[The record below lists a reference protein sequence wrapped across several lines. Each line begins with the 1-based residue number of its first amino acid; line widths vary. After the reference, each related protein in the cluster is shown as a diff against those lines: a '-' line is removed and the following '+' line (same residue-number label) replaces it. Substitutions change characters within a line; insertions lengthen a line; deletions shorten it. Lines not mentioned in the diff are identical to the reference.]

1 MAKTSTASLLLVV
14 LAVALTLN
22 VYSAAAEGEGR
33 ANQLV
38 KDEAGILNSAA
49 AEGDGRVNRPVKD
62 IEADQH
68 DDDDDHDHKRIKNLV
83 IYYCFNIN
91 KLCGKDYS
99 YCSRYTKICSNIGHD
114 STVAKSGNPNAEIL
128 P

>member
-1 MAKTSTASLLLVV
+1 MAKTSILLVV
-14 LAVALTLN
+14 LAVALFLN
-22 VYSAAAEGEGR
+22 GYSAAAEGEGR

-49 AEGDGRVNRPVKD
+49 AGGDGRVNQPVKD

-68 DDDDDHDHKRIKNLV
+68 DDDDDDHKRINKLV

-91 KLCGKDYS
+91 KLCGKYNS
-99 YCSRYTKICSNIGHD
+99 YCSRYTKICNNIGRD
-114 STVAKSGNPNAEIL
+114 SIVAKSGNPNAEIL